1 MNPADTTSRFCNHRD
16 WRDFVAAMKA
26 SLSDPA
32 ASTYPKI
39 MVALKAQRSAAGDPV
54 ALSGCQP
61 LGT

>member
-1 MNPADTTSRFCNHRD
+1 MNPAGVPSRFSNHRD

-39 MVALKAQRSAAGDPV
+39 MGALKAQRSA
-54 ALSGCQP
+54 LSGVGGLGGAQP

>member
-1 MNPADTTSRFCNHRD
+1 MNPAGAASRFCNHRD

-39 MVALKAQRSAAGDPV
+39 MVALKAQRSAVNEPG
-54 ALSGCQP
+54 ALIGCQS